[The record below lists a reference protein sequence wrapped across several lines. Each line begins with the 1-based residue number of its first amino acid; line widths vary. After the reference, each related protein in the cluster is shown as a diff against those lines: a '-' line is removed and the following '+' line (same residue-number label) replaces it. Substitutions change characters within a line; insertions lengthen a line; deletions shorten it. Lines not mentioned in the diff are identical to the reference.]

1 MTTLISSNLVN
12 ELSTTLV
19 FGFGYYL
26 FKSIQK
32 KLSRPKPMPI
42 SLESDDEEDWFEDNN
57 EQVDPATKKLKSLK
71 SKMEGALSR
80 WSYAKTLED
89 YHKLIKNEYKDIED
103 PFAVLSQMQKKGI
116 IPTIETYNYLL
127 YSNYAMNNQ
136 SKANELLEEILDET
150 IPVYPDVY
158 TLNIV
163 IKGVY
168 MKYKNNSELFDKEL
182 AKMLTLFES
191 KEVYLDI
198 TTENSILESLVG
210 MNRIDEMW
218 NHYISMKSNFSP
230 DFETTKILVR
240 GIVSIGIEKVDKE
253 WLNKAFDLINDNKMI
268 NIVDLT
274 TFNFLIES
282 CVKFNII
289 DKMESI
295 YNEYSDQIT
304 LCEKSYI
311 TLINGFSKIY
321 QFDKAYDIFE
331 KIPSSIKTTEIYIAI
346 IQCAIRCQSY
356 STAEEI
362 FNEINEEDKT
372 SEIYNLY
379 IYLYKSKGY
388 YSKPIEEIF
397 DNKIKNNSLKCPI
410 NISLFNSLL
419 DCACKS
425 KNIDKIKEIYEFIN
439 NSHLECN
446 NTTYS
451 IMLQAYASS
460 NLTKDLTILLNKV
473 KDKFSIDEV
482 LYNKIISSYIQ
493 NKEADKAVEL
503 FEEMKKKGHDI
514 NSYIYNEIIK
524 IYINAKNSTKSYELF
539 DESVKNDQKLSK
551 ETYLKLIKL
560 QIESTYYDRAIT
572 LFRNMFI
579 NKVERDQETYE
590 MIIEACFSNSM
601 VKEACEFSIKALK
614 ENMPVDKEIYIN
626 LPELINNA
634 DNNELKYYEKI
645 EIAQIIVDLMSKE
658 QSEYYYSYKII
669 DKFIM
674 IAEGRYEKK
683 EKHNR
688 DNKQRRKNHRKN
700 NCVNQNQEETSLYD
714 VASQNNCEVTNE
726 INNNKGNRNKGNKRK
741 KNQRNIYNSTS
752 IYQNNYQEEKSI
764 YS

>member
-26 FKSIQK
+26 FQSIQK
-32 KLSRPKPMPI
+32 KLSRPKPKPVA
-42 SLESDDEEDWFEDNN
+42 LESDDEEDWFEENN
-57 EQVDPATKKLKSLK
+57 DQVDPATKKLKSLK

-89 YHKLIKNEYKDIED
+89 YHKLIKTEYKDIED
-103 PFAVLSQMQKKGI
+103 PFAIISQMHNKGI

-127 YSNYAMNNQ
+127 YSNYAINNQ
-136 SKANELLEEILDET
+136 SKANELLDEILDET

-163 IKGVY
+163 IKGIC

-191 KEVYLDI
+191 KGVYLDI
-198 TTENSILESLVG
+198 TTQNSILESLVE
-210 MNRIDEMW
+210 MNRIEEMW

-230 DFETTKILVR
+230 DFETIKILIR
-240 GIVSIGIEKVDKE
+240 GIVSIGTEKVDKE
-253 WLNKAFDLINDNKMI
+253 WLNKAFDLINDSKMI

-289 DKMESI
+289 DKMENI
-295 YNEYSDQIT
+295 YNDYSNQIV

-331 KIPSSIKTTEIYIAI
+331 KIPSSQKTTEIYIAI

-356 STAEEI
+356 STAEKI

-397 DNKIKNNSLKCPI
+397 DNKIKNNNLKCI
-410 NISLFNSLL
+410 ETITLFNSLL

-439 NSHLECN
+439 NSQLKCD

-451 IMLQAYASS
+451 IMLQAYASA
-460 NLTKDLTILLNKV
+460 NLTKELTNLLDKI
-473 KDKFSIDEV
+473 KDQCSIDEV

-493 NKEADKAVEL
+493 NKEEDKAVEL
-503 FEEMKKKGHDI
+503 FQEMKKKNHDI

-524 IYINAKNSTKSYELF
+524 IYINSKNATKSFELF
-539 DESVKNDQKLSK
+539 DECVKNDQKLTK
-551 ETYLKLIKL
+551 ETYVKLIKL
-560 QIESTYYDRAIT
+560 QIESTYLDRAMT

-579 NKVERDQETYE
+579 NKVERDPETYE

-601 VKEACEFSIKALK
+601 VKEACEFSIKALQ
-614 ENMPVDKEIYIN
+614 ENMHVDKEIYIN
-626 LPELINNA
+626 LPELINCA

-645 EIAQIIVDLMSKE
+645 EIAQTIVDLMSKA
-658 QSEYYYSYKII
+658 QSEYSYSFKII

-674 IAEGRYEKK
+674 IAEGRYEKR
-683 EKHNR
+683 EKHR
-688 DNKQRRKNHRKN
+688 DNRQRRNNYRNKN
-700 NCVNQNQEETSLYD
+700 CANQNQKESSLYD
-714 VASQNNCEVTNE
+714 VALHNNCDVTNE
-726 INNNKGNRNKGNKRK
+726 NSNNKSNRNKGNKKK
-741 KNQRNIYNSTS
+741 KNQRNNYNNTS
-752 IYQNNYQEEKSI
+752 IYQSNYQEEKSI
-764 YS
+764 YA